1 MWSNPGYV
9 EIDDGD
15 DGDNDDDDDDGGD
28 GDGDYVDSVSLNQ
41 DVSNIKHLICGT
53 CFFEMDNLASS
64 EEITFTFCTTT
75 TEKMIAKFYMKQ
87 QFYVHQTL

>member
-28 GDGDYVDSVSLNQ
+28 GDGDYVDSVSLN
-41 DVSNIKHLICGT
+41 
-53 CFFEMDNLASS
+53 
-64 EEITFTFCTTT
+64 
-75 TEKMIAKFYMKQ
+75 
-87 QFYVHQTL
+87 